1 MYGHPIHEVVHADC
15 PMCGKKEGSH
25 MSASRWSHDFCC
37 CSDKCGE
44 ELGLLIEKNISSKEY
59 ENIYKEYEKLEKQLS
74 KVIDKLDSMVKT
86 NFKSNVI
93 EFRMGERTVR
103 SPKKYSRLPK
113 FKSVKYEGK

>member
-1 MYGHPIHEVVHADC
+1 MYGHPIYEVVHADC
-15 PMCGKKEGSH
+15 PMCGKKEGAT

-74 KVIDKLDSMVKT
+74 KTIDKLDSIVKI
-86 NFKSNVI
+86 NFKSNVE
-93 EFRMGERTVR
+93 EFNLNGGTVR
-103 SPKKYSRLPK
+103 VPKKYSREWEIQLK
-113 FKSVKYEGK
+113 RKN